1 MGNTSGIKISYTT
14 TVAKGLKKHLEKN
27 IINAIE
33 GDKEMRKEIA
43 RVFQQANRRIQNVEK
58 SGVFSPAV
66 ASLGKGDIKNYSK
79 FSVKGFG
86 NSGADWKALKKEYA
100 KAVSFLNQPTS
111 TASGAKQFEKQVKS
125 QMNVTDDLWK
135 GIRDSVLGNYN
146 SVSSDLLLALP
157 YADFIQDI
165 YDKARDSSSKMIE
178 QDAKAISDEIQD
190 NINKTADIMATSL
203 SNAIEEMAKGFK
215 IDF

>member
-1 MGNTSGIKISYTT
+1 MSGIKITYTT
-14 TVAKGLKKHLEKN
+14 TVAKGLKNHLEKN
-27 IINAIE
+27 IINVIE

-43 RVFQQANRRIQNVEK
+43 RVFQMANRRIQNVEK
-58 SGVFSPAV
+58 SGAFSPSV
-66 ASLGKGDIKNYSK
+66 ASLGKGDIKGYSK

-86 NSGADWKALKKEYA
+86 NSGSSWQALKKEYA

-125 QMNVTDDLWK
+125 QMNVPDDLWK
-135 GIRDSVLGNYN
+135 DIRDSVLGNYN

-157 YADFIQDI
+157 YADFMQDI
-165 YDKARDSSSKMIE
+165 YDRTKDSSADMIE
-178 QDAKAISDEIQD
+178 KDAKQIAEELQN
-190 NINKTADIMATSL
+190 NINQTADAMATAL
-203 SNAIEEMAKGFK
+203 SDAVEQMAKGFK